1 MRKKGRKALALG
13 MSLLLATVS
22 MGCSNGEVGEDYPE
36 MPEKDTNNSPPDL
49 LDDEEFLALIEKL
62 NPKLNEVTIKNIA
75 STIEKYSFRYQVP
88 TNLIISVIAAESEFH
103 PNLLGTLDDTGLMQI
118 RLKYASYWAEMMNI
132 PAPQTQGEL
141 LDIDTNIHMG
151 TFILQRL
158 LDRYDGNMERVLVAY
173 NAGETYVDKKIKTAQ
188 SLPTRYIRRVSNFH
202 MELCNAPVAT
212 ALEY

>member
-22 MGCSNGEVGEDYPE
+22 MGCSNGEEGEDYPE

-62 NPKLNEVTIKNIA
+62 NPKLNETTIENIA
-75 STIEKYSFRYQVP
+75 STIGKYSSLYEVP

-103 PNLLGTLDDTGLMQI
+103 PSLLGTLDDTGLMQV

-132 PAPQTQGEL
+132 EAPKTQKEL

-188 SLPTRYIRRVSNFH
+188 SLPTRYIKRVSNFH

-212 ALEY
+212 VLEY